1 MANTPSNPN
10 NSLSPAFQPGQDVR
24 TPNTSSNA
32 IFTFGDF
39 RIERS
44 SEPNVLSGTPNNT
57 DFTPFSTL
65 ENMGVDNFNPII
77 TTSVQNNELRPV
89 NSDPYSYSYFGSFY
103 TEVARSIN
111 NILDTF
117 PYAALAYDDMN
128 GNTLYDYAETFN
140 QITGEKT
147 STFKIPASTIT
158 NQGYILF
165 NSGSPA
171 NNQVSLMTQT
181 NLFEIQF
188 SGATTA
194 QTESHA
200 IKRYSYTGGTT
211 PVLEFT
217 VNGHISNGAALPLS
231 GTSSK
236 LPIYIRPSRKRMT
249 EYRISQSRIE
259 RQLLNEALFDIPD
272 VDDER
277 ESYTFRLP
285 WPRSI
290 DGFNPD
296 STGSE
301 FVDYQDNI
309 LLLAGNVDMDKTD
322 IMIKTMIPD
331 NYLDFDTDTQIYKK
345 FVSGY
350 AREFDEIK
358 QFIDNIAYAHTIN
371 YNDENSIPEKFLVKL
386 SNLLGWKLS
395 SSFSEIDLFEYL
407 ASEENPEQDSFAYY
421 NVEIWKRILININ
434 WLYKKKGTRD
444 ALQFLFKLMGAP
456 DCLVVFDEFV
466 YDLEKATFDDNNIDL
481 TLPGFIDGKVN
492 LRGFPNYDRSEYIF
506 QEGGLGRGTG
516 SAYIEQWRPDF
527 SPIKRNDNVKVQVG
541 LTAFTGSENVMNTK
555 EVCATLSPAA
565 AIECDVQEWYVQSG
579 TCWVWGSLEAPVFS
593 ANTVPFEYAVGRC
606 ETIKPSEIS
615 GMTLNEYTNY
625 IYTSNVEPRNRKT
638 NNQVHTSF
646 GYPELKKIY
655 MNYYLMS
662 APKSNMLTIKKLESF
677 LELMETNFQDY
688 LFQLIPATTILECQG
703 TTYRNTIFH
712 RQRFVY
718 KEGINDG
725 SEFQNA
731 LPPDLRPSL
740 TPVKITPSINDF
752 INMGVTPVVIS
763 TNISQGINNRITAV
777 SLSGTVNQNVF
788 GAGIEAHEIYGEI
801 QEGVRIVRPHPL
813 PGPIPP
819 KQTFP

>member
-1 MANTPSNPN
+1 MPDTPSNPN
-10 NSLSPAFQPGQDVR
+10 NSLSPNFQPGQDVAF
-24 TPNTSSNA
+24 PNTSSNA

-39 RIERS
+39 SLDRS
-44 SEPNVLSGTPNNT
+44 SEPNNITGTT
-57 DFTPFSTL
+57 DNVAFTPFSTL
-65 ENMGVDNFNPII
+65 KNMGVDNFNPSVHK
-77 TTSVQNNELRPV
+77 SVQNNELRPV

-117 PYAALAYDDMN
+117 PYAALAYDDMD
-128 GNTLYDYAETFN
+128 GVTLYDYSQDFN

-158 NQGYILF
+158 NQGFILF

-200 IKRYSYTGGTT
+200 IKAYSYTGGTT
-211 PVLEFT
+211 PTLEFT
-217 VNGHISNGAALPLS
+217 VYGHLSNGAVLPFS

-236 LPIYIRPSRKRMT
+236 LPVYIRPSRKRMT
-249 EYRISQSRIE
+249 EYRISQSRLE

-272 VDDER
+272 IDDER
-277 ESYTFRLP
+277 TNFTYRMP

-296 STGSE
+296 TKGDL
-301 FVDYQDNI
+301 FTAYQDNI
-309 LLLAGNVDMDKTD
+309 LVLAGNVDMDKTD

-345 FVSGY
+345 FVSSY
-350 AREFDEIK
+350 ARQFDEIK

-371 YNDENSIPEKFLVKL
+371 YNNENSIPEKFLVKL

-466 YDLEKATFDDNNIDL
+466 YDLEQATFDESSLDPTLVGFNNTKI
-481 TLPGFIDGKVN
+481 N
-492 LRGFPNYDRSEYIF
+492 NRGFPNYSQSDFIF
-506 QEGGLGRGTG
+506 QEGGAGRGTG
-516 SAYIEQWRPDF
+516 NSYINQWTPDF
-527 SPIKRNDNVKVQVG
+527 APFKRNDNIKVQVG

-555 EVCATLSPAA
+555 EV
-565 AIECDVQEWYVQSG
+565 
-579 TCWVWGSLEAPVFS
+579 
-593 ANTVPFEYAVGRC
+593 
-606 ETIKPSEIS
+606 
-615 GMTLNEYTNY
+615 
-625 IYTSNVEPRNRKT
+625 
-638 NNQVHTSF
+638 
-646 GYPELKKIY
+646 
-655 MNYYLMS
+655 
-662 APKSNMLTIKKLESF
+662 
-677 LELMETNFQDY
+677 
-688 LFQLIPATTILECQG
+688 
-703 TTYRNTIFH
+703 
-712 RQRFVY
+712 
-718 KEGINDG
+718 
-725 SEFQNA
+725 
-731 LPPDLRPSL
+731 
-740 TPVKITPSINDF
+740 
-752 INMGVTPVVIS
+752 
-763 TNISQGINNRITAV
+763 
-777 SLSGTVNQNVF
+777 
-788 GAGIEAHEIYGEI
+788 
-801 QEGVRIVRPHPL
+801 
-813 PGPIPP
+813 
-819 KQTFP
+819 